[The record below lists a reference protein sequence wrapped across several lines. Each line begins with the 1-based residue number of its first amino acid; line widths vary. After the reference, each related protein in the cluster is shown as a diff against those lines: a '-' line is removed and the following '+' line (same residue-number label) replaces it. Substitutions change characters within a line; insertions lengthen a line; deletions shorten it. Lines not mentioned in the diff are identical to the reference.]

1 MTIVDDNFPP
11 EGSECIALSKM
22 TIEYVQDLDCCQS
35 EHEYPDCCQTLTIT
49 TDDGGGG
56 KFLRICTGSA
66 GWSINNIDELV
77 DLLNDFK
84 QRLKCESR

>member
-11 EGSECIALSKM
+11 ENSECIALSKM

-35 EHEYPDCCQTLTIT
+35 EHEYPDCCQTLTVT

-56 KFLRICTGSA
+56 KFLRIYTGSA
-66 GWSINNIDELV
+66 GWSISNIDELV

-84 QRLKCESR
+84 RRLKCESR

>member
-22 TIEYVQDLDCCQS
+22 TVEYVQDLDCCQS
-35 EHEYPDCCQTLTIT
+35 EHKYPDGCQTLTIT

-56 KFLRICTGSA
+56 KFLRINTGSA
-66 GWSINNIDELV
+66 GWSIGNIDELV

>member
-11 EGSECIALSKM
+11 ENSECIALSKM

-35 EHEYPDCCQTLTIT
+35 EHEYPDCCQTLTVT

-56 KFLRICTGSA
+56 KFLRIYTGST
-66 GWSINNIDELV
+66 GWSISNIDELV

-84 QRLKCESR
+84 RRLKCESR

>member
-1 MTIVDDNFPP
+1 MTIVDDDFPKD
-11 EGSECIALSKM
+11 SECIALSKM

-49 TDDGGGG
+49 TEDGGGG
-56 KFLRICTGSA
+56 KFLRIYTSSA
-66 GWSINNIDELV
+66 GWSISNIDELV

-84 QRLKCESR
+84 RRLKCESR

>member
-11 EGSECIALSKM
+11 EDSECIALSKM

-35 EHEYPDCCQTLTIT
+35 EHEYTDCCQTLTIT
-49 TDDGGGG
+49 TDAGGGG
-56 KFLRICTGSA
+56 KFLSICTGSA
-66 GWSINNIDELV
+66 GWSISNINELV

>member
-11 EGSECIALSKM
+11 ENSECIALSKM

-35 EHEYPDCCQTLTIT
+35 EHEYPDCCQTLTVT
-49 TDDGGGG
+49 TDDGEGG
-56 KFLRICTGSA
+56 KFLRIYTGSA
-66 GWSINNIDELV
+66 GWSISNIDELV

-84 QRLKCESR
+84 RRLKCESR

>member
-1 MTIVDDNFPP
+1 MTIVDDNFPKD
-11 EGSECIALSKM
+11 SECIALNKM

-35 EHEYPDCCQTLTIT
+35 EDEYPEECQILTIT
-49 TDDGGGG
+49 TEDGGGG
-56 KFLRICTGSA
+56 KFLRINTGLA
-66 GWSINNIDELV
+66 GWSISNIDELV

>member
-11 EGSECIALSKM
+11 ENSECVALSKM

-35 EHEYPDCCQTLTIT
+35 EHEYPDGYQTLTVT

-56 KFLRICTGSA
+56 KFLRIYTGSA
-66 GWSINNIDELV
+66 GWSISNIDELV

-84 QRLKCESR
+84 RRLKCESR

>member
-11 EGSECIALSKM
+11 ENSECIALSKM

-35 EHEYPDCCQTLTIT
+35 EHEYPDCCQTLTVT

-56 KFLRICTGSA
+56 KFLRIYTGSA
-66 GWSINNIDELV
+66 GWSISNIDELV
-77 DLLNDFK
+77 DLLHDFK
-84 QRLKCESR
+84 RRLKCESR

>member
-1 MTIVDDNFPP
+1 MTIVDDSFPP
-11 EGSECIALSKM
+11 ENSECIALSKM

-35 EHEYPDCCQTLTIT
+35 EHEYPDCCQTLTVT

-56 KFLRICTGSA
+56 KFLRIYTGSA
-66 GWSINNIDELV
+66 GWSISNIDELV

-84 QRLKCESR
+84 RRLKCESR

>member
-11 EGSECIALSKM
+11 ENSECIALSKM

-35 EHEYPDCCQTLTIT
+35 EHEYPDCCQTLTVT

-56 KFLRICTGSA
+56 KFLRIYTGSA
-66 GWSINNIDELV
+66 GWSISNIDELI

-84 QRLKCESR
+84 RRLKCESR